1 MDMRCG
7 AILPDYVNRTYYIMP
22 DKAVFMG
29 ETMDAAFFISIFR
42 QVQKACFSTV
52 KNMPHILRSKDTACY
67 NTKMT
72 EPGEIPDKKA
82 IL

>member
-1 MDMRCG
+1 MS
-7 AILPDYVNRTYYIMP
+7 
-22 DKAVFMG
+22 
-29 ETMDAAFFISIFR
+29 ETMDAAYFLPILR
-42 QVQKACFSTV
+42 RVQKICFSTV

-72 EPGEIPDKKA
+72 ETGEIPDKKA